1 MSDSSLS
8 WILEARSVDH
18 VTNCCHE
25 DHIVKRN
32 LIYLLK
38 PGFLAPA
45 IANLYTVLIDA
56 LLSDYMLIG

>member
-1 MSDSSLS
+1 M
-8 WILEARSVDH
+8 DH